1 MLETE
6 RYRLLFYANEP
17 PKIQQFTLVRRH
29 WEKNT
34 AGILKISCLL
44 LFNFAL
50 FSPLLLSQ
58 VSAQLK
64 KFISWKPCR
73 SDEEISILLI
83 VCAHYQNKTWSTW
96 LFSKT
101 TASWGIIFFWSKKY
115 KNNKKEK
122 SCTKKIFVGENSRK
136 YSLQSKWICGMKI
149 CVWCGVDHRG

>member
-6 RYRLLFYANEP
+6 RYRFLFYANKP
-17 PKIQQFTLVRRH
+17 PKIQQFTYVWRH
-29 WEKNT
+29 WEK
-34 AGILKISCLL
+34 IQPVFQRYLVCSCLIL
-44 LFNFAL
+44 PC
-50 FSPLLLSQ
+50 SHRSQ

-96 LFSKT
+96 IFSKT
-101 TASWGIIFFWSKKY
+101 TASWGIIFFNL

-122 SCTKKIFVGENSRK
+122 SCIKKIFVGENSRK

-149 CVWCGVDHRG
+149 CVWCSVDHRG

>member
-6 RYRLLFYANEP
+6 RYRFLFYANKS
-17 PKIQQFTLVRRH
+17 PKIQQFTHVRRH
-29 WEKNT
+29 WEINT
-34 AGILKISCLL
+34 AGIPKISCLL

-50 FSPLLLSQ
+50 FSPRLLSQ

-101 TASWGIIFFWSKKY
+101 TASWGINFFLTLKK
-115 KNNKKEK
+115 
-122 SCTKKIFVGENSRK
+122 TKRKRAALRKYLLMKIVESTHYNQNGFVGWGS
-136 YSLQSKWICGMKI
+136 
-149 CVWCGVDHRG
+149 VFDAV